1 MTLDA
6 RRALFPVLAATFALK
21 LLLAAFVPF
30 SGDEAYFLIWGQ
42 HPDFGFYDH
51 PPMVG
56 WLLWLMLRVSDAEWV
71 LRLPVVLFTSF
82 IGYGLYRLLRDWDEE
97 KAALIALIYLLSP
110 MNWLGFIITTDAGL
124 IFFSFITVWLLA
136 RGLQSGK
143 TKHFVWAGVAFGLAC
158 LSKYFA
164 ALLGLAL
171 IAYWAFTPSA
181 RAQSRKFLWL
191 FLAAL
196 PFIALNV
203 YWNYGHCWANI
214 MFNVYNRHDNAG
226 VAWHKPLLYGAL
238 HLYLMTPLAVWWL
251 IKRRAALGGVL
262 KDERFRLLAFVVALP
277 MVVFALL
284 SFVKVIGLH
293 WLLSFYPFVFALL
306 AYWLSR
312 DQLVGLLRFMRYYA
326 GAHLVLF
333 AVILLMPMAA
343 WQATPYARGAVLM
356 FKTAELLE
364 QVEPYRNRF
373 VLASEGYSMAAIL
386 SYAARTN
393 VLVFGEASSHARHDD
408 IVTDFR
414 ELNGKNILVLL
425 KQTPVFDRYGPY
437 FKSIEFSEV
446 TLHGA
451 KFYLVLGQGFD
462 YPAYREQV
470 LRRVKDKYYAV
481 PAYLPMGNCYFCERY
496 FPNEICRM
504 KSTP

>member
-1 MTLDA
+1 MLNA
-6 RRALFPVLAATFALK
+6 RKALFPLLAATFALK
-21 LLLAAFVPF
+21 LLLAAFVPL
-30 SGDEAYFLIWGQ
+30 SGDEAYFLIWGLR
-42 HPDFGFYDH
+42 PDFGFYDH

-124 IFFSFITVWLLA
+124 IFFSFLTVWLLA
-136 RGLQSGK
+136 RALQSGK

-171 IAYWAFTPSA
+171 IAYWVATPKA
-181 RAQSRKFLWL
+181 RAQSRNFWWL
-191 FLAAL
+191 FAAAL

-203 YWNYGHCWANI
+203 YWNYGHCWANV
-214 MFNVYNRHDNAG
+214 MFNVFNRHENAG
-226 VAWHKPLLYGAL
+226 FGLHKPLLYGLL
-238 HLYLMTPLAVWWL
+238 HLYLMTPLALWWL
-251 IKRRAALGGVL
+251 IKRRADLGGVL
-262 KDERFRLLAFVVALP
+262 KDERFRLLVFVVALP
-277 MVVFALL
+277 MAVFALL
-284 SFVKVIGLH
+284 SLVKVIGLH

-312 DQLVGLLRFMRYYA
+312 DQLVRLLRFMRYYA
-326 GAHLVLF
+326 GAHLVVF

-356 FKTAELLE
+356 LKTTELLE
-364 QVEPYRNRF
+364 QVESYSNRF
-373 VLASEGYSMAAIL
+373 VLASDGYSMAAIL
-386 SYAARTN
+386 SYAAGSN

-414 ELNGKNILVLL
+414 ALNGKNILVLL
-425 KQTPVFDRYGPY
+425 KQPPVFDRYGPY
-437 FKSIEFSEV
+437 FKSIEFSEL

-451 KFYLVLGQGFD
+451 KFYLVLGQGFN
-462 YPAYREQV
+462 YASYRDQV
-470 LRRVKDKYYAV
+470 LRRVKEKYYAV
-481 PAYLPMGNCYFCERY
+481 PAYLPMKSCYFCERY
-496 FPNEICRM
+496 FPNETCWPQS
-504 KSTP
+504 KL

>member
-1 MTLDA
+1 MA
-6 RRALFPVLAATFALK
+6 
-21 LLLAAFVPF
+21 
-30 SGDEAYFLIWGQ
+30 
-42 HPDFGFYDH
+42 
-51 PPMVG
+51 
-56 WLLWLMLRVSDAEWV
+56 
-71 LRLPVVLFTSF
+71 
-82 IGYGLYRLLRDWDEE
+82 
-97 KAALIALIYLLSP
+97 
-110 MNWLGFIITTDAGL
+110 
-124 IFFSFITVWLLA
+124 
-136 RGLQSGK
+136 
-143 TKHFVWAGVAFGLAC
+143 
-158 LSKYFA
+158 
-164 ALLGLAL
+164 
-171 IAYWAFTPSA
+171 
-181 RAQSRKFLWL
+181 
-191 FLAAL
+191 
-196 PFIALNV
+196 
-203 YWNYGHCWANI
+203 
-214 MFNVYNRHDNAG
+214 
-226 VAWHKPLLYGAL
+226 
-238 HLYLMTPLAVWWL
+238 
-251 IKRRAALGGVL
+251 
-262 KDERFRLLAFVVALP
+262 
-277 MVVFALL
+277 VFALL

-293 WLLSFYPFVFALL
+293 WLLSFYPFVFAML

-312 DQLVGLLRFMRYYA
+312 DQLGRLLRFMRYYA

-356 FKTAELLE
+356 FKTAEFLE
-364 QVEPYRNRF
+364 QVEPYRDRF
-373 VLASEGYSMAAIL
+373 LLASEGYSMAAIL

-451 KFYLVLGQGFD
+451 KFYLVLGRGFD

-481 PAYLPMGNCYFCERY
+481 PAYFPMGNCYFCERY

>member
-1 MTLDA
+1 
-6 RRALFPVLAATFALK
+6 
-21 LLLAAFVPF
+21 
-30 SGDEAYFLIWGQ
+30 
-42 HPDFGFYDH
+42 
-51 PPMVG
+51 
-56 WLLWLMLRVSDAEWV
+56 MLRVSDAEWV

-82 IGYGLYRLLRDWDEE
+82 IGYGLYRLLRGWDEE

-124 IFFSFITVWLLA
+124 VFFSFLTVYLA
-136 RGLQSGK
+136 ARALQSGK
-143 TKHFVWAGVAFGLAC
+143 TKYFVWAGVAFGLAC

-171 IAYWAFTPSA
+171 IAYWAATYSA
-181 RAQSRKFLWL
+181 RAQSRNFVWL
-191 FLAAL
+191 FAAAL

-203 YWNYGHCWANI
+203 YWNYGHCWANV
-214 MFNVYNRHDNAG
+214 MFNVFNRHENAG
-226 VAWHKPLLYGAL
+226 VALHKPLLYGLL

-251 IKRRAALGGVL
+251 IKQRAGLGRAL

-277 MVVFALL
+277 MAVFALL
-284 SFVKVIGLH
+284 SLVKVIGLH

-312 DQLVGLLRFMRYYA
+312 EQLASLLRFMRYYA

-364 QVEPYRNRF
+364 QVEAYSNRY

-386 SYAARTN
+386 SYAARSN

-414 ELNGKNILVLL
+414 KLNGKNILVLL
-425 KQTPVFDRYGPY
+425 KQPPVFERYGPY
-437 FKSIEFSEV
+437 FRSIEFSEL

-451 KFYLVLGQGFD
+451 KFYLVLGQGFN
-462 YPAYREQV
+462 YASYRDQV
-470 LRRVKDKYYAV
+470 LRRVKEKYYAV
-481 PAYLPMGNCYFCERY
+481 PAYLPMKSCYFCERY
-496 FPNEICRM
+496 FPNETCRP
-504 KSTP
+504 KSKL

>member
-1 MTLDA
+1 MTLNP
-6 RRALFPVLAATFALK
+6 RGSLFPLLAATFALK
-21 LLLAAFVPF
+21 LLLAAFVPL

-42 HPDFGFYDH
+42 RPDFGFYDH

-124 IFFSFITVWLLA
+124 IFFSFITVWLLV

-171 IAYWAFTPSA
+171 LVYWASTPTA
-181 RAQSRKFLWL
+181 RAQSRKFVWL

-203 YWNYGHCWANI
+203 YWNYGHCWANV
-214 MFNVYNRHDNAG
+214 MFNVFNRHEQAG
-226 VAWHKPLLYGAL
+226 FAWHKPLLYAVL
-238 HLYLMTPLAVWWL
+238 HVYLMTPLAVWWL
-251 IKRRAALGGVL
+251 IKQRAVLGGVL
-262 KDERFRLLAFVVALP
+262 KDERFRLFAFVVALP

-284 SFVKVIGLH
+284 SMVKVIGLH

-306 AYWLSR
+306 AYALR
-312 DQLVGLLRFMRYYA
+312 HDQLARLLRFMRYYA
-326 GAHLVLF
+326 GAHVVFF
-333 AVILLMPMAA
+333 AVILLLPLAA

-356 FKTAELLE
+356 FKTGEVLE
-364 QVEPYRNRF
+364 RLEPYRKHYF
-373 VLASEGYSMAAIL
+373 LASEGYSMAAIL

-414 ELNGKNILVLL
+414 ELNGKNILILL
-425 KQTPVFDRYGPY
+425 KQAPEFDRYGPY
-437 FKSIEFSEV
+437 FKAIEFSEL

-451 KFYLVLGQGFD
+451 KFHLVLGQGFD
-462 YPAYREQV
+462 YPAYRDQV
-470 LRRVKDKYYAV
+470 LRQVKDKYYAV
-481 PAYLPMGNCYFCERY
+481 PSYLPMGNCYFCERY
-496 FPNEICRM
+496 FPNETCQI